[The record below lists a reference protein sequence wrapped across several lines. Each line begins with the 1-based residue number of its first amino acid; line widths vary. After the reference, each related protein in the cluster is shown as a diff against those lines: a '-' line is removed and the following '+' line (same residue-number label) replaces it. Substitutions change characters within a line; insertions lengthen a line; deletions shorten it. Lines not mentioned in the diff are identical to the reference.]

1 MPQFIFSLFILL
13 IGFNAQS
20 QTSKEKI
27 EQLNLRLSELDSEK
41 IQILEQLEDHY
52 VGWVR
57 SELDQIGMPSLSIGE
72 EVLHHSAWSFV
83 YSEEHEQA
91 KWVMHMVIPQVEFSG
106 AGRTNDFRKDDLV
119 KTETASKSD
128 YWHSGYDRGH
138 LAPSADFRWSSKMVS
153 ESYFYS
159 NMSPQK
165 PELNRQTWAQ
175 LEDWVRK
182 YAVSFQEPVFVI
194 TGPILK
200 EGLEKL
206 GDNGVSIPEQ
216 YFKIIMDLSGDE
228 HKGVAFLMSNG
239 VNDKDLASY
248 AVSIDVV
255 EKLSGIDFFPT
266 LEDIEEDKLEAMADP
281 TKWIHRSD
289 PTFGEVMPLPAPMP
303 KGLFNTEQ
311 AKYQIDKK
319 VTICGTIVSSKKSR
333 KEAIYLN
340 FDRKYPNSPFYA
352 TIWKSNQNNFSYDPE
367 KEFMD
372 KRICVRG
379 KVTEYNGMPRMSIN
393 NEDQIYFYD
402 EINK

>member
-1 MPQFIFSLFILL
+1 MQKFYFSVFLIL
-13 IGFNAQS
+13 IAFSATS
-20 QTSKEKI
+20 QNSEEKI
-27 EQLNLRLSELDSEK
+27 DLLNKRLTELDEEK
-41 IQILEQLEDHY
+41 KRILTELEDHY

-57 SELDQIGMPSLSIGE
+57 TELYQVGMPSISGGE

-119 KTETASKSD
+119 KTETASKAD

-200 EGLEKL
+200 DGLEKL
-206 GDNGVSIPEQ
+206 GDNEVSIPQQ
-216 YFKIIMDLSGDE
+216 YFKVIMDLSGDE
-228 HKGVAFLMSNG
+228 KKGVAFLMANG
-239 VNDKDLASY
+239 VNDKDLTSY
-248 AVSIDVV
+248 AVSIDEV
-255 EKLSGIDFFPT
+255 EKLSGIDFFPMLDDDEENS
-266 LEDIEEDKLEAMADP
+266 LESQADP
-281 TKWIHRSD
+281 TKWIHPSD
-289 PTFGEVMPLPAPMP
+289 PTFGEVLPLPAPLP

-311 AKYQIDKK
+311 AKYQVDKK
-319 VTICGTIVSSKKSR
+319 ATICGTIVSSKKSR

-367 KEFMD
+367 KEFMN

>member
-1 MPQFIFSLFILL
+1 MQKFIFSVFIIL
-13 IGFNAQS
+13 IAFSATS
-20 QTSKEKI
+20 QNSEEKI
-27 EQLNLRLSELDSEK
+27 DMLNNRLTELDEEK
-41 IQILEQLEDHY
+41 KQILTELEDHY

-57 SELDQIGMPSLSIGE
+57 TELDKIGTPSISSGE

-182 YAVSFQEPVFVI
+182 YAVSFQEPVFVV

-200 EGLEKL
+200 NGLEKL
-206 GDNGVSIPEQ
+206 GDNEVSIPQQ
-216 YFKIIMDLSGDE
+216 YFKVIMDLSGDE
-228 HKGVAFLMSNG
+228 KKGVAFLMANG
-239 VNDKDLASY
+239 VNDKDLTSY
-248 AVSIDVV
+248 AVSIDEV
-255 EKLSGIDFFPT
+255 EKLSGIDFFPM
-266 LEDIEEDKLEAMADP
+266 LDDAEEDRLESMADP
-281 TKWIHRSD
+281 TKWIHESD
-289 PTFGEVMPLPAPMP
+289 PTFGEVLPLPAPLP
-303 KGLFNTEQ
+303 KGLFNSEQ

-367 KEFMD
+367 KEFMN

-393 NEDQIYFYD
+393 NEEQIYFYD
-402 EINK
+402 EITK